1 MHALPAWA
9 AHLADFPHS
18 DTGYAP
24 RFARETFYRW
34 DALGACRNGI
44 GTAGAKHAAGR
55 RR

>member
-1 MHALPAWA
+1 LHAMPVWA

-24 RFARETFYRW
+24 KFARGTFHRW
-34 DALGACRNGI
+34 DALGAGRNGI